1 MLSEQVSD
9 RDSVTMNGHRA
20 HETSVSPSTL
30 RHHAGAGETLKGP
43 AAGLS
48 AALIGLGLFGASFG
62 AFHLADTPR
71 EGVLALLLEISGW
84 LGMLAAARI
93 VTRRWL
99 APSLVLT
106 AWILLVVGNS
116 FGMRLIQRGTDRG
129 LELGFNYVTALITL
143 EAGTWL
149 LVAVLMLDGAARL
162 WREDTRRG

>member
-30 RHHAGAGETLKGP
+30 RQHVGAGETLKGP
-43 AAGLS
+43 AARLS

-62 AFHLADTPR
+62 AFHLADTPP

-99 APSLVLT
+99 APTLVLT
-106 AWILLVVGNS
+106 SGSCSWSEILSVRDS
-116 FGMRLIQRGTDRG
+116 SS
-129 LELGFNYVTALITL
+129 
-143 EAGTWL
+143 
-149 LVAVLMLDGAARL
+149 VAPIG
-162 WREDTRRG
+162 GSS